1 SISAKRCMG
10 IYFPNAFDPDGNG
23 ANHLFRPHVF
33 GDIIHYHLQVFNRRG
48 QMVFATEDYSRGWN
62 GRVNNIIQPAGT
74 YIWISHY
81 QFVDEPGKIESG
93 TLI

>member
-1 SISAKRCMG
+1 
-10 IYFPNAFDPDGNG
+10 
-23 ANHLFRPHVF
+23 
-33 GDIIHYHLQVFNRRG
+33 
-48 QMVFATEDYSRGWN
+48 MVFATEDYSRGWN